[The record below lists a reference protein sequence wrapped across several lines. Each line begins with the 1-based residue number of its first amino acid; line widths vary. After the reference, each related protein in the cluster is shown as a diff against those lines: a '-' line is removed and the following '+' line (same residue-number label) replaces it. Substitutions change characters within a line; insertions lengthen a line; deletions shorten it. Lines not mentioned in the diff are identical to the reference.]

1 MRPPVIISSHAGRIG
16 ATVIAVICLCLLV
29 WDASRIGLASG
40 LTHLPTIGLFLWMVW
55 LFWGLAA
62 VRIDDDGV
70 HVINQ
75 FRIWDVSWAALT
87 SVSPHWGLTLTA
99 DPAEGRTRT
108 VRAWAAPAK
117 GSHGRLTGQ
126 DGGPAHTHTEIIDGA
141 QRPVRLSLDAAD
153 TAHLIEM
160 EQVER
165 HPDGP
170 AHPATVAMRPNWVTI
185 GITAALV
192 VLSILM

>member
-16 ATVIAVICLCLLV
+16 TTVIAVICLCLLV
-29 WDASRIGLASG
+29 WDTSRIGLASG

-108 VRAWAAPAK
+108 VRAWAAPAR

-126 DGGPAHTHTEIIDGA
+126 A
-141 QRPVRLSLDAAD
+141 LSLI
-153 TAHLIEM
+153 HI
-160 EQVER
+160 
-165 HPDGP
+165 
-170 AHPATVAMRPNWVTI
+170 
-185 GITAALV
+185 
-192 VLSILM
+192 

>member
-16 ATVIAVICLCLLV
+16 TTVIAVICLCLLV

-99 DPAEGRTRT
+99 DPAEG
-108 VRAWAAPAK
+108 
-117 GSHGRLTGQ
+117 
-126 DGGPAHTHTEIIDGA
+126 
-141 QRPVRLSLDAAD
+141 
-153 TAHLIEM
+153 
-160 EQVER
+160 
-165 HPDGP
+165 
-170 AHPATVAMRPNWVTI
+170 
-185 GITAALV
+185 
-192 VLSILM
+192 